1 MYQHIRKPIH
11 VSIFT
16 RFVDLGILG
25 ILVFER
31 ELVLDVYVGH
41 VWKQFRT
48 L

>member
-1 MYQHIRKPIH
+1 MYQHIRKHIH
-11 VSIFT
+11 VTIFT

-31 ELVLDVYVGH
+31 ELYVGY